1 MKVSKEI
8 IEVLDYIGE
17 KIGVTI
23 DWTSDNVIP
32 YVKELCE
39 KFVSWEIGTSYAWI
53 AIAGFMFVLALVFTI
68 IINRCSDWDG
78 VEWLIFGVISIAAII
93 IIGTQ
98 VFDIIECKTFPEKA
112 IYEYIYYNTNIL
124 D

>member
-39 KFVSWEIGTSYAWI
+39 KFIAWEISTSYAWI
-53 AIAGFMFVLALVFTI
+53 TIASCMFVLSLIGAIVVY
-68 IINRCSDWDG
+68 RCIDLEG
-78 VEWLIFGVISIAAII
+78 FEWFIFGII
-93 IIGTQ
+93 
-98 VFDIIECKTFPEKA
+98 TFERYL
-112 IYEYIYYNTNIL
+112 IV
-124 D
+124 

>member
-32 YVKELCE
+32 YVKEL
-39 KFVSWEIGTSYAWI
+39 
-53 AIAGFMFVLALVFTI
+53 
-68 IINRCSDWDG
+68 
-78 VEWLIFGVISIAAII
+78 
-93 IIGTQ
+93 
-98 VFDIIECKTFPEKA
+98 
-112 IYEYIYYNTNIL
+112 
-124 D
+124 